1 MENVLCN
8 ELLNVDSKKMKKTAM
23 IVLFSV
29 KKCNV
34 VYINELDL
42 KDLIFRYF
50 PRNRK
55 DDNRVATLHC
65 KHPPTTSQ
73 SSDYV
78 LMIQ

>member
-8 ELLNVDSKKMKKTAM
+8 ELLNADSNQMKKTAM

-29 KKCNV
+29 KKCNI
-34 VYINELDL
+34 VYINELDF

-55 DDNRVATLHC
+55 HYNRVATLHC
-65 KHPPTTSQ
+65 KHPPTTC
-73 SSDYV
+73 
-78 LMIQ
+78 